1 VDDQSLIAQFET
13 IETRLD
19 ALIQICKDKD
29 NQNKELIRRIEKLE
43 EELRTKVEA
52 EHRYAEEKALIRDR
66 VDQLLMRL
74 GEITQVDSNPSWC
87 LLRMKAVG
95 SSLEQ
100 LITIEILGQRYTFK
114 ADDGLMDPQNV
125 ANFLMEAVRKVE
137 TGQADRTTDTNRFV
151 MLLQA
156 ALNISSDHL
165 KLKQQLAAVSDR
177 ISLKTER
184 LHGALNRSVVSPQG
198 GGAVAG

>member
-1 VDDQSLIAQFET
+1 
-13 IETRLD
+13 
-19 ALIQICKDKD
+19 
-29 NQNKELIRRIEKLE
+29 
-43 EELRTKVEA
+43 
-52 EHRYAEEKALIRDR
+52 
-66 VDQLLMRL
+66 
-74 GEITQVDSNPSWC
+74 
-87 LLRMKAVG
+87 MKAVG

-125 ANFLMEAVRKVE
+125 ANFLMEAVSKVE

-151 MLLQA
+151 TLLQA

-184 LHGALNRSVVSPQG
+184 LHGALNRSVVPPQG

>member
-1 VDDQSLIAQFET
+1 
-13 IETRLD
+13 
-19 ALIQICKDKD
+19 
-29 NQNKELIRRIEKLE
+29 
-43 EELRTKVEA
+43 
-52 EHRYAEEKALIRDR
+52 
-66 VDQLLMRL
+66 M
-74 GEITQVDSNPSWC
+74 
-87 LLRMKAVG
+87 
-95 SSLEQ
+95 EQ
-100 LITIEILGQRYTFK
+100 MITIEILGQRYTFK
-114 ADDGLMDPQNV
+114 ADDGLVDPQNV
-125 ANFLMEAVRKVE
+125 AHFLMEEVRKLE
-137 TGQADRTTDTNRFV
+137 TGQANQTPDTNRFV

>member
-1 VDDQSLIAQFET
+1 
-13 IETRLD
+13 
-19 ALIQICKDKD
+19 
-29 NQNKELIRRIEKLE
+29 
-43 EELRTKVEA
+43 
-52 EHRYAEEKALIRDR
+52 
-66 VDQLLMRL
+66 M
-74 GEITQVDSNPSWC
+74 
-87 LLRMKAVG
+87 
-95 SSLEQ
+95 EQ
-100 LITIEILGQRYTFK
+100 MITIEILGQRYTFK
-114 ADDGLMDPQNV
+114 ADDGLVDPQKV
-125 ANFLMEAVRKVE
+125 AHFLMEEVRKLE
-137 TGQADRTTDTNRFV
+137 TGQANQTADTNRFV

>member
-1 VDDQSLIAQFET
+1 
-13 IETRLD
+13 
-19 ALIQICKDKD
+19 
-29 NQNKELIRRIEKLE
+29 
-43 EELRTKVEA
+43 
-52 EHRYAEEKALIRDR
+52 
-66 VDQLLMRL
+66 M
-74 GEITQVDSNPSWC
+74 
-87 LLRMKAVG
+87 
-95 SSLEQ
+95 
-100 LITIEILGQRYTFK
+100 ITIEILGQRYTFK
-114 ADDGLMDPQNV
+114 ADDGLVDPQKV
-125 ANFLMEAVRKVE
+125 AHFLMEEVRKLE
-137 TGQADRTTDTNRFV
+137 TGQADQTADTNRFV

>member
-1 VDDQSLIAQFET
+1 
-13 IETRLD
+13 
-19 ALIQICKDKD
+19 
-29 NQNKELIRRIEKLE
+29 
-43 EELRTKVEA
+43 
-52 EHRYAEEKALIRDR
+52 
-66 VDQLLMRL
+66 M
-74 GEITQVDSNPSWC
+74 
-87 LLRMKAVG
+87 
-95 SSLEQ
+95 EQ
-100 LITIEILGQRYTFK
+100 LITIEILGQHYTFK

-125 ANFLMEAVRKVE
+125 AHFLMEEVRKLE
-137 TGQADRTTDTNRFV
+137 TGQADQTADTSRFV

-198 GGAVAG
+198 DGAVVG

>member
-1 VDDQSLIAQFET
+1 
-13 IETRLD
+13 
-19 ALIQICKDKD
+19 
-29 NQNKELIRRIEKLE
+29 
-43 EELRTKVEA
+43 
-52 EHRYAEEKALIRDR
+52 
-66 VDQLLMRL
+66 M
-74 GEITQVDSNPSWC
+74 
-87 LLRMKAVG
+87 
-95 SSLEQ
+95 EQ
-100 LITIEILGQRYTFK
+100 LITIEILGQHYTFK

-125 ANFLMEAVRKVE
+125 AHFLMEEVRKLE
-137 TGQADRTTDTNRFV
+137 TGQADQTADTSRFV

-184 LHGALNRSVVSPQG
+184 LHGALNRSVVSPHG

>member
-1 VDDQSLIAQFET
+1 
-13 IETRLD
+13 
-19 ALIQICKDKD
+19 
-29 NQNKELIRRIEKLE
+29 
-43 EELRTKVEA
+43 
-52 EHRYAEEKALIRDR
+52 
-66 VDQLLMRL
+66 M
-74 GEITQVDSNPSWC
+74 
-87 LLRMKAVG
+87 
-95 SSLEQ
+95 EQ
-100 LITIEILGQRYTFK
+100 MITIEILGQRYTFK
-114 ADDGLMDPQNV
+114 ADDGLVDPQNV
-125 ANFLMEAVRKVE
+125 AHFLMEEVRKLE
-137 TGQADRTTDTNRFV
+137 TGQANQTADTNRFV

>member
-1 VDDQSLIAQFET
+1 
-13 IETRLD
+13 
-19 ALIQICKDKD
+19 
-29 NQNKELIRRIEKLE
+29 
-43 EELRTKVEA
+43 
-52 EHRYAEEKALIRDR
+52 
-66 VDQLLMRL
+66 M
-74 GEITQVDSNPSWC
+74 
-87 LLRMKAVG
+87 
-95 SSLEQ
+95 EQ
-100 LITIEILGQRYTFK
+100 LITIEILGQHYTFK

-125 ANFLMEAVRKVE
+125 AHFLMEEVRKLE
-137 TGQADRTTDTNRFV
+137 TGQADQTADTSRFV

-198 GGAVAG
+198 DGAVAG

>member
-1 VDDQSLIAQFET
+1 
-13 IETRLD
+13 
-19 ALIQICKDKD
+19 
-29 NQNKELIRRIEKLE
+29 
-43 EELRTKVEA
+43 
-52 EHRYAEEKALIRDR
+52 
-66 VDQLLMRL
+66 M
-74 GEITQVDSNPSWC
+74 
-87 LLRMKAVG
+87 
-95 SSLEQ
+95 EQ

-114 ADDGLMDPQNV
+114 ADDGLVDPQNV
-125 ANFLMEAVRKVE
+125 AHFLMEEVRKLE
-137 TGQADRTTDTNRFV
+137 TGQADQTADTSRFV

-198 GGAVAG
+198 DGAVVG